1 MLPVCTTASSPLSSE
16 FRQLWGDEAPPL
28 HESALQEHPRPIL
41 LVDNTQFPAVIW
53 GDMKAWLMDDFN
65 GIGSL
70 RLAEAPN
77 PVPQPDEVI
86 LQVNYAALNPAD
98 RYLAENLY
106 PAKPR
111 LPHILGRDGMG
122 MVVEV
127 GSGVTGVR
135 VGDRR
140 AILRGQVGSN
150 RPGTFAQRVAV
161 PAQDLVEI
169 PAGWSEPEAAG
180 ATLVY
185 LTAYQALTM
194 WGPLPSPAVVL
205 VTGASGGVGVAAVQ
219 LAAAM
224 GYKVLALSRNP
235 EKSRRLEQLGA
246 AATFNP
252 EDSKWRQAAKTLLEP
267 RRVDLAIDNI
277 GGKLLPEVI
286 DTLGEHG
293 RVSLVGRLAGPVPS
307 FNTATLFFRRLR
319 LGGVAVGG
327 WTNAESHAAWQQI
340 VELLARAGA
349 RPQVDKVFPF
359 DQLPQAFERLE
370 RGPMGKVLLA
380 VRSSN
385 S

>member
-1 MLPVCTTASSPLSSE
+1 
-16 FRQLWGDEAPPL
+16 
-28 HESALQEHPRPIL
+28 
-41 LVDNTQFPAVIW
+41 
-53 GDMKAWLMDDFN
+53 MKAWLMDDYG
-65 GIGSL
+65 GIGGL
-70 RLAEAPN
+70 RLADAPD

-86 LQVNYAALNPAD
+86 LQVHYAALNPAD

-122 MVVEV
+122 TVVEV
-127 GSGVTGVR
+127 GSAVGDVR

-140 AILRGQVGSN
+140 AILRGEVGIN

-169 PAGWSEPEAAG
+169 PTGWSEPEAAG

-185 LTAYQALTM
+185 LTACQAQTM
-194 WGPLPSPAVVL
+194 WGPLPPSAVVL

-224 GYKVLALSRNP
+224 GHKVLALSRSP

-246 AATFNP
+246 TAAFNP
-252 EDSKWRQAAKTLLEP
+252 EDPKWRLAVKTMLAP

-277 GGKLLPEVI
+277 GGELLPEVI
-286 DTLGEHG
+286 DTLGENG
-293 RVSLVGRLAGPVPS
+293 RVSVVGRLAGPVPS

-319 LGGVAVGG
+319 LGGVAVSA
-327 WTNAESHAAWQQI
+327 WTNAESRAAWQQ
-340 VELLARAGA
+340 VVDLLARAGA
-349 RPQVDKVFPF
+349 RPQVDNVFPF
-359 DQLPQAFERLE
+359 DQLPQAFERLAQ
-370 RGPMGKVLLA
+370 GPMGKVLLA
-380 VRSSN
+380 VGSSV
-385 S
+385 

>member
-1 MLPVCTTASSPLSSE
+1 
-16 FRQLWGDEAPPL
+16 
-28 HESALQEHPRPIL
+28 
-41 LVDNTQFPAVIW
+41 
-53 GDMKAWLMDDFN
+53 MKAWLINNFK
-65 GIGSL
+65 GIGGL
-70 RLAEAPN
+70 RLADAPD
-77 PVPQPDEVI
+77 PIPQPDEVV
-86 LQVNYAALNPAD
+86 LQVHYAALNPAD

-111 LPHILGRDGMG
+111 LPHILGRDGLG
-122 MVVEV
+122 TVVDV
-127 GSGVTGVR
+127 GCGVGNVC

-140 AILRGQVGSN
+140 VILRGEVGGN

-161 PAQDLVEI
+161 PARDLVEM

-194 WGPLPSPAVVL
+194 WGPLPPSAVVL
-205 VTGASGGVGVAAVQ
+205 VTGASGGVGVATVQ
-219 LAAAM
+219 LAAAL
-224 GYKVLALSRNP
+224 GYKVMGLSRNP

-246 AATFNP
+246 TVIFNP
-252 EDSKWRQAAKTLLEP
+252 EDSKWRQALKSTLAP
-267 RRVDLAIDNI
+267 RQVDLAIDNI

-319 LGGVAVGG
+319 LGGVAVGA
-327 WTNAESHAAWQQI
+327 WTNAESRAAWPQ
-340 VELLARAGA
+340 VVALLARADA

-359 DQLPQAFERLE
+359 DQLPQAFERLAQ
-370 RGPMGKVLLA
+370 GPMGKVLLA
-380 VRSSN
+380 VGSSA
-385 S
+385 